1 MMGYYDGYGAMGFGF
16 GWFFMILFWVLI
28 IWAVVALIRWLSMGS
43 HGHGGYHHQG
53 MHGSHWAS
61 DRSIQILNERY
72 AKGEITK
79 EQFEEMK
86 KNLST

>member
-1 MMGYYDGYGAMGFGF
+1 MMGYYDGYGMGYGF
-16 GWFFMILFWVLI
+16 GWIFMVFLWVLI
-28 IWAVVALIRWLSMGS
+28 IWGVISLIRWLSMGS
-43 HGHGGYHHQG
+43 HGHGEHPMHHTKIG
-53 MHGSHWAS
+53 GPWMG
-61 DRSIQILNERY
+61 DRSMQILNERY